1 MLETNPPR
9 RTLLED
15 LESRQDELLRL
26 LGELEART
34 LQVLNEL
41 GAAPAASLGAPP
53 APASST
59 TPASKRPAVNLRRPP
74 TESPRSDRE
83 AA

>member
-1 MLETNPPR
+1 MLETTPPR
-9 RTLLED
+9 RTMLED

-41 GAAPAASLGAPP
+41 GAAPAASPSSSA
-53 APASST
+53 APASV
-59 TPASKRPAVNLRRPP
+59 RPAAKLRSLPS
-74 TESPRSDRE
+74 ESPRSDRE